1 VDALRAIVP
10 LAAASLLAAA
20 CGSPTAAEPEPAS
33 CEDGALAAGMV
44 ELGPSGFQ
52 LAQRKL
58 VPDGINSYPLLQ
70 RVGEDKWDSVRDV
83 LAQARKLGRP
93 FVRTN
98 AFMDGG
104 DNPARLRD
112 DDGSIREP
120 GLRAL
125 DALLAEAERMQ
136 VRLLLVLGNN
146 WPAGGGAEAVVKA
159 VAPGEDLPK
168 DAFWSEPRALAAQ
181 RAMIAAIVGRTN
193 TLTGRA
199 YADDPT
205 VFAWEL
211 ANEPR
216 CSDEDWC
223 DDDTLP
229 DWAKQMGDAVREAGA
244 RQPVAWGG
252 AGYRGQFGEDLEA
265 IARSGAVDVLTLHV
279 YARRLPAGDTGAR
292 EALIEDAVRTVSAVM
307 RDRARLAERFGM
319 PLLIEELGYE
329 PPQNA
334 QDRDAERARVLGSLL
349 RVAAELQTPTFP
361 WMIGESD
368 RPDDDGFLIRP
379 EDTAT
384 VQALTCGAARQG

>member
-1 VDALRAIVP
+1 MLLGAALF
-10 LAAASLLAAA
+10 AAA
-20 CGSPTAAEPEPAS
+20 CGDAPTAAEPGAQPAA

-52 LAQRKL
+52 LDERAL
-58 VPDGINSYPLLQ
+58 VPDGVNSYPLLQ
-70 RVGEDKWDSVRDV
+70 RVGEGKWHSVRDV
-83 LAQARKLGRP
+83 LGQALTLRRP

-112 DDGSIREP
+112 DDGSIREE
-120 GLRAL
+120 GLQAL
-125 DALLAEAERMQ
+125 DALLAEAGRMQ

-146 WPAGGGAEAVVKA
+146 WPDGGGAEAVVKA
-159 VAPGEDLPK
+159 IAPGEDLPK

-193 TLTGRA
+193 TVTGRP
-199 YADDPT
+199 YADDPSI
-205 VFAWEL
+205 FAWEL
-211 ANEPR
+211 ANEPA
-216 CSDEDWC
+216 CTDEAWC
-223 DDDTLP
+223 DAETLP
-229 DWAKQMGDAVREAGA
+229 RWAKQMGDAVREAGA

-292 EALIEDAVRTVSAVM
+292 EVLIASVIDTASMVM
-307 RDRARLAERFGM
+307 RDRARLAERFAM

-329 PPQNA
+329 PPRNA
-334 QDRDAERARVLGSLL
+334 QDRDAERAHVLGSLL
-349 RVAAELQTPTFP
+349 RVAAELRLPTFP
-361 WMIGESD
+361 WMIGETD
-368 RPDDDGFLIRP
+368 QPDDDGFLIRP

-384 VQALTCGAARQG
+384 VRALTCGAAAKR